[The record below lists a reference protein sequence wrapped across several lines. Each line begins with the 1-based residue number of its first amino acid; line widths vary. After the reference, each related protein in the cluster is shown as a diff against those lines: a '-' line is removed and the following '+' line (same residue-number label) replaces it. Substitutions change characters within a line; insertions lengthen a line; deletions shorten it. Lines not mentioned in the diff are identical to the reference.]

1 MKNAKSG
8 IIVFGDSD
16 IIMDPTQFIESLRS
30 LENFDMVSPYKS
42 VLDLRP
48 EESHLPLTELY
59 KINRPGRG
67 ENDNQKINPC
77 GGIVMYRAD
86 AINKIGGW

>member
-42 VLDLRP
+42 V
-48 EESHLPLTELY
+48 
-59 KINRPGRG
+59 
-67 ENDNQKINPC
+67 
-77 GGIVMYRAD
+77 
-86 AINKIGGW
+86 